1 MRTRFLLETGEVEM
15 NAENAVWNDLV
26 FHPEQDYASKMF
38 DYVLDDNCDGFIIT
52 SLNTL
57 LTVAK
62 IERFSYAARS
72 NEVSY
77 ITYWWNF

>member
-38 DYVLDDNCDGFIIT
+38 DYVLDDDCDGFIIT

-77 ITYWWNF
+77 ITYCQ